1 MSRRVDDNRS
11 ETRRAEELM
20 RRAVGLTDD
29 TYPHPNPRVGA
40 IVLSANGTVVA
51 ERAHAGPG
59 QHHAELMA
67 LTDAGER
74 AAGGTLV
81 VTLEPC
87 SHHGRTPPCVDA
99 IVRANVATV
108 IIGVEDPDLRVSGS
122 GMSQLRE
129 AGITVIEGVLPDVV
143 RGADAG
149 YFHHRITGFPRL
161 TLKMATTIDG
171 QAAAAD
177 RTSQW
182 ITGDEARLDAH
193 RLRARSD
200 AIVIGAGTL
209 RTDNPRLD
217 VRIDSYTGPQPRPV
231 IVGGGRPLPAAAAV
245 YGRNPLLFSPD
256 GAEPPEGIRDVI
268 VVPGP
273 DGVDLETMMKHLGTM
288 GFVEVLVEGGPSL
301 AGSLVRQR
309 LVDEFVVYVGAKLGG
324 GVGVPAIGGV
334 FETIDAAIDVQINAI
349 TPIGSDIRIDAT
361 PQEVR

>member
-29 TYPHPNPRVGA
+29 TYPNPNPRVGA
-40 IVLSANGTVVA
+40 IVLAPDGAVGA

-59 QHHAELMA
+59 QPHAEVLA
-67 LTDAGER
+67 LTDAGGR
-74 AAGGTLV
+74 ADGGTLV

-99 IVRANVATV
+99 ILSANVATV
-108 IIGVEDPDLRVSGS
+108 IIGVEDPDLRVSGR
-122 GMSQLRE
+122 GVSQLRK
-129 AGITVIEGVLPDVV
+129 AGITVFEGVLPEMV

-149 YFHHRITGFPRL
+149 YFHHRKTGFPRL

-182 ITGDEARLDAH
+182 ITGEEARSDAH

-200 AIVIGAGTL
+200 AVLIGAGTV
-209 RTDNPRLD
+209 RADNPRLD

-231 IVGGGRPLPAAAAV
+231 IVGGSRPLPVAATV
-245 YGRNPLLFSPD
+245 YDRDPLLFLPD
-256 GAEPPEGIRDVI
+256 GAKPPDGVNDV
-268 VVPGP
+268 VVAPGP
-273 DGVDLETMMKHLGTM
+273 DGVDLTTMLKHLGAM
-288 GFVEVLVEGGPSL
+288 GFVDVLAEGGPTL
-301 AGSLVRQR
+301 AGSLLRQR
-309 LVDEFVVYVGAKLGG
+309 MVDEVVLYLGAKLGG
-324 GVGVPAIGGV
+324 GVGVPVVGGV
-334 FETIDAAIDVQINAI
+334 FETIGAALDVQITAI
-349 TPIGSDIRIDAT
+349 TTLGPDVRIDAT
-361 PQEVR
+361 PLEAR